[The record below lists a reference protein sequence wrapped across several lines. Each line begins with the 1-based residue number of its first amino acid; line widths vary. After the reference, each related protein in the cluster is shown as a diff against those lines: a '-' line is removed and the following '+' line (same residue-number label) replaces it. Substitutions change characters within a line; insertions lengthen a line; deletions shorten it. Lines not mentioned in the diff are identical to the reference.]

1 MVEFPLF
8 RDKLAY
14 SENQASKNLKLYRVK
29 QKEVPLTSK
38 AWKYFSTAPLLGGAG
53 TGQGGGVGGR
63 PGDGEE
69 GERGEKEKEGAGE
82 ECLKS
87 RERWRGKQGQDPC
100 ACHAWSFGKE
110 FLFPNSQEVGDP
122 DYWEIHLSETISGG
136 TLAKA
141 CQSFTLLGLVRR
153 SSSNKTHFSNWILP
167 SKEFC
172 KISFV

>member
-29 QKEVPLTSK
+29 QKEVPLTWK

-63 PGDGEE
+63 LGDGEK
-69 GERGEKEKEGAGE
+69 GERGEKEKEGARE

-87 RERWRGKQGQDPC
+87 RERWRGKQGQNPC

-122 DYWEIHLSETISGG
+122 DYLSAHCAMHSLLSRE
-136 TLAKA
+136 AKILSIYIYTYL
-141 CQSFTLLGLVRR
+141 CTYSLIVHSFFA
-153 SSSNKTHFSNWILP
+153 SI
-167 SKEFC
+167 
-172 KISFV
+172 

>member
-1 MVEFPLF
+1 MHVIQQQMVEFPLF

-29 QKEVPLTSK
+29 QKEVPLTWK

-63 PGDGEE
+63 LGDGEE
-69 GERGEKEKEGAGE
+69 GKGGEKEKEGAGE

-87 RERWRGKQGQDPC
+87 RERWRGKQGQNPC
-100 ACHAWSFGKE
+100 VCHAWSFGKE

-122 DYWEIHLSETISGG
+122 DYQSAFFQERQRS
-136 TLAKA
+136 
-141 CQSFTLLGLVRR
+141 CQSIYAPICAPTVSSLV
-153 SSSNKTHFSNWILP
+153 
-167 SKEFC
+167 FC
-172 KISFV
+172 FYLIWLFIMTI